1 MHQLHR
7 TRPATPEDLWRL
19 ADLAHAR
26 GLRVFE
32 VGSQRWFCTSH
43 SNPFALHV
51 VTGFSCDCRG
61 FMEHQRC
68 SHHAALL
75 AHLGW
80 LPELEDAAPASATVD
95 TTTDC
100 PACPACCG
108 CGVVTYRTFEERCTT
123 CGGSG
128 VRPNH
133 HLHDVP
139 PAPMVAA
146 AA

>member
-1 MHQLHR
+1 MQER
-7 TRPATPEDLWRL
+7 AIRPATAEDFHRL
-19 ADLAHAR
+19 ADLAQAR

-32 VGSQRWFCTSH
+32 AGPNQWFYTSH
-43 SNPFALHV
+43 TDPFALHT

-61 FMEHQRC
+61 FLHHQRC
-68 SHHAALL
+68 THHAALL

-80 LPELEDAAPASATVD
+80 LPEVEDELSVRTESLTPVD
-95 TTTDC
+95 
-100 PACPACCG
+100 CPACCG

-128 VRPNH
+128 IKPNH
-133 HLHDVP
+133 HLHDA
-139 PAPMVAA
+139 PALPMVAA

>member
-1 MHQLHR
+1 MDQGTR
-7 TRPATPEDLWRL
+7 TRPATAADFHRL
-19 ADLAHAR
+19 AELAHAR

-32 VGSQRWFCTSH
+32 LGSNRWFCTSH
-43 SNPFALHV
+43 SNPFALHT
-51 VTGFSCDCRG
+51 VTAYSCDCQG
-61 FMEHQRC
+61 FLAHGRC
-68 SHHAALL
+68 SHYAALL

-80 LPELEDAAPASATVD
+80 LPEVD
-95 TTTDC
+95 IDVELPELPEKTTSD
-100 PACPACCG
+100 CPACCG
-108 CGVVTYRTFEERCTT
+108 CGVVTYRSFEERCAT

-128 VRPNH
+128 IRPNH

>member
-1 MHQLHR
+1 MAVPVQ
-7 TRPATPEDLWRL
+7 TRQETPERWQKALSRAISHNL
-19 ADLAHAR
+19 ATTGSCTCPAGR
-26 GLRVFE
+26 GGDPVCCHR
-32 VGSQRWFCTSH
+32 
-43 SNPFALHV
+43 ALV
-51 VTGFSCDCRG
+51 RALTGT
-61 FMEHQRC
+61 M
-68 SHHAALL
+68 
-75 AHLGW
+75 
-80 LPELEDAAPASATVD
+80 PVD
-95 TTTDC
+95 T
-100 PACPACCG
+100 PADCPACCG